1 MDRSP
6 IETAGREARRELR
19 LGRDASCLL
28 CGVRDLETLREVRKG
43 STLFSSIRKILLEE
57 HHICGRA
64 NDPDWKCILCR
75 NCHARASESQ
85 LREKVPLKLQENVL
99 DRKIARRKALACF
112 HRDAAR
118 AEDRE
123 AEELE
128 DFADFL
134 DSDNPGWRARWKKR
148 K

>member
-1 MDRSP
+1 MDRDP
-6 IETAGREARRELR
+6 IATAVREAKREQR
-19 LGRDASCLL
+19 LGRDAVCVL
-28 CGVRDLETLREVRKG
+28 CGVRDLETLREVPKG
-43 STLFSSIRKILLEE
+43 SPLLSLVRKILLEE
-57 HHICGRA
+57 HHVCGRA

-85 LREKVPLKLQENVL
+85 LREKVSLKLQENVL

-118 AEDRE
+118 AEDCE